1 MKKLIIILFIITTSF
16 SISAQDI
23 SGKWNGILK
32 VQGIQLR
39 LVFNISQTEKGY
51 RATMDSPDQR
61 ALGIPVTSAKFEN
74 SILKLEV
81 SNAGIKY
88 EGTLNKENVFIGTFK
103 QSGQSFPLTLTKNK
117 IEKAIVRRPQEPSK
131 PYPYYSEEVKFENT
145 KDNIVLAGTLTLPN
159 KNGKFPAVILISGS
173 GPQNRDEELFDHKP
187 FLVLADYLTKNGIAV
202 LRFDERGVG
211 ESEGDFKTAT
221 INEFSTDINSVIE
234 YLKSREEIDITKIGL
249 IGHSLG
255 GIIAPK
261 VASQN
266 KDVSFIVLLAGPG
279 INGDELMLSQKA
291 ALDRIMGLNEMQIA
305 QRQSLMKG
313 AYDIITKSDLDNA
326 GLKDSINSF
335 YINKYGKLFPENQRK
350 KVVEQITSYEVVSLI
365 KSKPSIY
372 LSKVKCPVLAIN
384 GSKDFQVPAKENLE
398 AIKKVLEA
406 NGNKKVK
413 TVEFDNLNHLF
424 QECETGAINEYASIE
439 QTISPIA
446 LKGILNWILQ
456 QIK

>member
-1 MKKLIIILFIITTSF
+1 
-16 SISAQDI
+16 
-23 SGKWNGILK
+23 
-32 VQGIQLR
+32 
-39 LVFNISQTEKGY
+39 
-51 RATMDSPDQR
+51 
-61 ALGIPVTSAKFEN
+61 
-74 SILKLEV
+74 
-81 SNAGIKY
+81 
-88 EGTLNKENVFIGTFK
+88 
-103 QSGQSFPLTLTKNK
+103 
-117 IEKAIVRRPQEPSK
+117 
-131 PYPYYSEEVKFENT
+131 
-145 KDNIVLAGTLTLPN
+145 
-159 KNGKFPAVILISGS
+159 
-173 GPQNRDEELFDHKP
+173 
-187 FLVLADYLTKNGIAV
+187 
-202 LRFDERGVG
+202 
-211 ESEGDFKTAT
+211 
-221 INEFSTDINSVIE
+221 
-234 YLKSREEIDITKIGL
+234 
-249 IGHSLG
+249 
-255 GIIAPK
+255 
-261 VASQN
+261 
-266 KDVSFIVLLAGPG
+266 
-279 INGDELMLSQKA
+279 MLSQKA